1 MAYQAIAYEGT
12 FYLNR
17 LLRTGVYAGMKPV
30 IGIAALELMSKAKSE
45 LLKSNDKGSYG
56 LTAHSMSVIDDT
68 SASLEIQ
75 EFDRESLA
83 MSLIGDSAELNSGA
97 GTVADEPIT
106 AKLGA
111 MVALAH
117 INIED
122 GSVIVTNTGG
132 TITYDIGDDYT
143 VNYVTGHITALA
155 AGDITEAQGLE
166 VTYDFLALSGSVIY
180 AGAEPLIKG
189 AAMFEGINLADGTN
203 IIIDF
208 PSVQLISDG
217 SLSVLTASSS
227 PKFSTVK
234 FKMDMFLTDLVG
246 DNGRKALYK
255 VRTF

>member
-1 MAYQAIAYEGT
+1 MAYQAVAYEGT
-12 FYLNR
+12 FNFNR
-17 LLRTGVYAGMKPV
+17 RSRAGVYAGMKPI
-30 IGIAALELMSKAKSE
+30 IGIAALELMSKMKDE
-45 LLKSNDKGSYG
+45 QMKSNDLGSYA
-56 LTAHSMSVIDDT
+56 LTVHSMSFADDT
-68 SASLEIQ
+68 SASLEFQ
-75 EFDRESLA
+75 EFDRESMA
-83 MSLIGDSAELNSGA
+83 MALIGDSAELNSGA
-97 GTVADEPIT
+97 GTVVDEVIT

-132 TITYDIGDDYT
+132 TVTYVLGTDYT

-155 AGDITEAQGLE
+155 TGAITEAQSLE
-166 VTYDFLALSGSVIY
+166 VSYDFLALSGNVIY

-189 AAMFEGINLADGTN
+189 AAMFEGVNLADGTN

-234 FKMDMFLTDLVG
+234 FKMDQTLIIRFGFKSVG
-246 DNGRKALYK
+246 GFNG
-255 VRTF
+255 